1 MLPMQR
7 KPKATGFTLIEI
19 LFVISIL
26 CVLAGIAVFG
36 YSSYKMKAYDAAA
49 QEDLRQAYNSAMVFF
64 LDNPNSTLTQAG
76 LSQYGFR
83 ASPNVILS
91 IVDGSPNSLLLLSR
105 YNAAG
110 TQAYITYSKGINSP
124 GAPDG
129 IWMAAVGGG
138 QSGGNPTAASPNTH
152 SGQGVESSQK
162 NNSVNADLLGKFDF
176 QARAALGEAFGAAR
190 SYFQSN
196 PDGFLTKDHLVA
208 YGYTPHDSVNL
219 TIIDGSL
226 SKLSMSATF
235 NIPGAT
241 SFEIDGSGN
250 IIPHS

>member
-1 MLPMQR
+1 MKR
-7 KPKATGFTLIEI
+7 KPKTAGFTLIEI

-26 CVLAGIAVFG
+26 CVLAGIAIFS
-36 YSSYKMKAYDAAA
+36 YSSYKMKAYDVAA
-49 QEDLRQAYNSAMVFF
+49 QEDLRQAYYSAMAFF
-64 LDNPNSTLTQAG
+64 IDNPNSTLTQAR

-83 ASPNVILS
+83 GSPNVLLS
-91 IVDGSPNSLLLLSR
+91 IIDGSPNSLFLLSR

-124 GAPDG
+124 GAPDW

-138 QSGGNPTAASPNTH
+138 QSGGNPIPASPDAH
-152 SGQGVESSQK
+152 PGQGDESGQKNYSVEANLMEK
-162 NNSVNADLLGKFDF
+162 CNRL
-176 QARAALGEAFGAAR
+176 ARTDLGEAFGAAQ

-196 PDGFLTKDHLVA
+196 PEGLLSKDLLAAH
-208 YGYTPHDSVNL
+208 GYTPHNGVTL

-226 SKLSMSATF
+226 SNLSMSAFF

-241 SFEIDGSGN
+241 SFGVDGSGN